1 MSDIENNLDINDY
14 DDNDFDD
21 DYMTGGGDSDTETE
35 TEAEVEA
42 EAEVKPQSESKSEEP
57 KQSKSSVIL
66 YNESFDSDNNFY
78 KKYDGKFDK
87 FKLIKNITKYEYTT
101 VISLRAEQVS
111 NNAPTFLTQDQID
124 DLENINPISIAK
136 KEYELKKIP
145 FIINRPISGDK
156 YESWKLADL
165 Y

>member
-1 MSDIENNLDINDY
+1 
-14 DDNDFDD
+14 
-21 DYMTGGGDSDTETE
+21 
-35 TEAEVEA
+35 
-42 EAEVKPQSESKSEEP
+42 
-57 KQSKSSVIL
+57 L
-66 YNESFDSDNNFY
+66 YNESFDSDGDFY
-78 KKYDGKFDK
+78 KKYEGKFDK

-156 YESWKLADL
+156 YESWKLSDL

>member
-21 DYMTGGGDSDTETE
+21 DYMTGGGDSDSDTETE
-35 TEAEVEA
+35 VETEAA
-42 EAEVKPQSESKSEEP
+42 AKPSSGSKSEEP

-66 YNESFDSDNNFY
+66 YNDSFDSDNNFY
-78 KKYDGKFDK
+78 KKYESNFDK

-124 DLENINPISIAK
+124 ELDTINPISIAK

-145 FIINRPISGDK
+145 FIIRRPISGNK

>member
-1 MSDIENNLDINDY
+1 MSDIENNLDINEY

-35 TEAEVEA
+35 TEAETEA
-42 EAEVKPQSESKSEEP
+42 EAEVKPKSEEP

-66 YNESFDSDNNFY
+66 YNESCVPDGDFY
-78 KKYDGKFDK
+78 KKYESNFDK

-124 DLENINPISIAK
+124 ELDTINPISIAK